1 MKYFFLIFLA
11 LIFYPVL
18 SKAQQTK
25 QVTVNV
31 YDEQNQQLPD
41 CSIYVLNSNMNVVT
55 GASGNTILSL
65 NEGKYTLQVSHTGY
79 ATTIQNISFL
89 NDTTV
94 NLQLAPSVN
103 KLDDVVVSTEKTEQ
117 DVQKIPLSITALSAK
132 DVADYKLW
140 NTKQLTAIV
149 PDMYV
154 SNPGDNRNITSIR
167 GITTTSYD
175 PAVATYIDG
184 VNQFGLDTYI
194 ARLLDVE
201 RIEVL
206 RGPQGS
212 LYGRNSTGG
221 IINIITKRP
230 TNTAR
235 VFAEINA
242 GKYGLQQYNAGFS
255 LPVINNKLFIG
266 ASGMYEGRNGFYT
279 NAYNDSKFDKQHSW
293 MGDYFIKY
301 LASDKLSFTLNAKHL
316 DVNNHGPFQL
326 VSGMDEALKDPY
338 MVNQDA
344 TSVMHDKTFN
354 ASLSAS
360 YTGHAFNFTSQTAYQ
375 NNYRYYTNPL
385 DGDFSPIDAV
395 SIINN
400 YGNKWNNVKVGTQE
414 FRFSSPSGNSK
425 LKWLGGLYGFI
436 QNNPVKQ
443 ATHFGKD
450 AAAVG
455 SPLTDFSSI
464 NTNILKGYGLAAY
477 AQAGYAIT
485 NELLITLGARYDY
498 EHKKQNVEGAF
509 QPDGAEAMITQPDT
523 AASAHFNAFSP
534 RLSVSYQINQQQLV
548 YATFSKGFRP
558 GGISQLSSD
567 PSQPPLFI
575 YKPEHSNN
583 YEIGLK
589 NDLLD
594 KKLQLNIAAFY
605 THITD
610 AQVPALILPDAITV
624 TKNAGKLVTKG
635 VEAEVRAKPVKGL
648 NINYSFGYT
657 DAHYTSLNIA
667 SNGESVKLDGNKQV
681 FTPNVTS
688 SLAAQYS
695 YVFSKTVT
703 ATARAEWMYVGKQYF
718 DLANQLKQNAY
729 NLVNVQAGVNFSKIG
744 FYVWGRNIFNKH
756 YVDYAY
762 DFGAVHL
769 GDPAVYGVTLRI
781 DCLFNKSS
789 KS

>member
-1 MKYFFLIFLA
+1 MKYNLLNCLA
-11 LIFYPVL
+11 LIFLPCL
-18 SKAQQTK
+18 LKAQ

-31 YDEQNQQLPD
+31 YNEQSQLLPGS
-41 CSIYVLNSNMNVVT
+41 SIYVLNSNMNVVT
-55 GASGNTILSL
+55 GASGNTVFSL
-65 NEGKYTLQVSHTGY
+65 NKGKYSLQVSHTGY
-79 ATTIQNISFL
+79 ATIIQNISFL
-89 NDTTV
+89 NDTV
-94 NLQLAPSVN
+94 INVRLSPSVK

-117 DVQKIPLSITALSAK
+117 DVQKVPLSITALSAA

-149 PDMYV
+149 PGMYV
-154 SNPGDNRNITSIR
+154 SNPGDNRNLTSIR

-201 RIEVL
+201 RMEVL

-221 IINIITKRP
+221 IINIITRKP

-235 VFAEINA
+235 AFAEINA
-242 GKYGLQQYNAGFS
+242 GKFGLQQYNAGFS

-266 ASGMYEGRNGFYT
+266 ASGMYEGRNGFYS
-279 NAYNDSKFDKQHSW
+279 NAYNNSKFDKQHSW
-293 MGDYFIKY
+293 MGNYFVKF

-316 DVNNHGPFQL
+316 DVDNNGPFQL
-326 VSGMDEALKDPY
+326 VSGLDEALQDPFV
-338 MVNQDA
+338 VNQNA
-344 TSVMHDKTFN
+344 TSVMRDKTFN
-354 ASLSAS
+354 ASLSAN
-360 YTGHAFNFTSQTAYQ
+360 YTGRALNFTSQTAYQ
-375 NNYRYYTNPL
+375 NNYRYYTDPL
-385 DGDFSPIDAV
+385 DGDFSSLDAV

-400 YGNKWNNVKVGTQE
+400 YGHKWNNVKVGTQE
-414 FRFSSPSGNSK
+414 FRFSSPSGNHK
-425 LKWLGGLYGFI
+425 LTWLGGLYGFI
-436 QNNPVKQ
+436 QSSPVKQ
-443 ATHFGKD
+443 ATHFGED

-464 NTNILKGYGLAAY
+464 NTNVLKGYGIAAY
-477 AQAGYAIT
+477 IQVSYAVT
-485 NELLITLGARYDY
+485 NKLQLTLGARYDY

-509 QPDGAEAMITQPDT
+509 QADGTDAVITQPDT
-523 AASAHFNAFSP
+523 VATAHFSAFSP
-534 RLSVSYQINQQQLV
+534 RVSASYQLNEQQLV

-605 THITD
+605 TNITD
-610 AQVPALILPDAITV
+610 AQVPTLILPDAITV
-624 TKNAGKLVTKG
+624 TKNAGKLITKG
-635 VEAEVRAKPVKGL
+635 VEAELRAKPVKGL

-667 SNGESVKLDGNKQV
+667 SNGEAVKLDGNKQV
-681 FTPNVTS
+681 YTPDITS
-688 SLAAQYS
+688 ALAAQYS
-695 YVFSKTVT
+695 YAFSKTVT
-703 ATARAEWMYVGKQYF
+703 ATVRMEWMYIGKQYF
-718 DLANQLKQNAY
+718 DLANQLKQSGY
-729 NLVNVQAGVNFSKIG
+729 NLVNVQAGINISKLG
-744 FYVWGRNIFNKH
+744 FYVWGRNIFDKR

-762 DFGAVHL
+762 DFGAAHL
-769 GDPAVYGVTLRI
+769 GDPAVYGVTLRV
-781 DCLFNKSS
+781 DCVFEKPS
-789 KS
+789 KF